1 MFGIIV
7 INMYFLNFYECFL
20 LFWYYYIL
28 YKFGDNYILS
38 VGIDVENIVMKLNI
52 FLFFSV
58 CEYVCIFFLFIFL
71 ELIFV

>member
-52 FLFFSV
+52 FFFFV
-58 CEYVCIFFLFIFL
+58 YVSMYVYFFYLYF
-71 ELIFV
+71 